1 MWAQPVHV
9 YLKAINM
16 PVSWISLPANWKLE
30 DVQAALNVIIG
41 VLSALSIY
49 VFARVCWVDAASRVA
64 RHQPVELS
72 SLTSL
77 NTLGE
82 ACDVIGLLKTK
93 ILSRRY
99 LKILTQCI
107 VIFTLSA
114 AAIFSGPIAKY
125 STKRS
130 HVIGQIEVTGWL
142 AVRYFGSMGYAN
154 VQWNQIQTSLDRA
167 NFPTDQLLDFL
178 PDTSVNWIYRAEE
191 WSNSTWSMACNST
204 PSTPISLT
212 DTGNCNAT
220 RLSHAEI
227 PGMSEVMPKVYD
239 SYDERWNGF
248 RVNSTLLQDV
258 LMIAYGEAFL
268 NYDNTTNTT
277 YAMSNSIASLNLHD
291 VPNQADPNSTCY
303 FAAGKIGAA
312 SYTRVDC
319 DLTRRQHVQISEDT
333 AFPDCGGVVD
343 LASAYIHYHQARFN
357 QESILRVPI
366 TTITPEDMKRFYQ
379 VYMIAKDTEFR
390 NQVTRKLSV
399 VLPNVALSTVFL
411 ALALLIA
418 LLIAA
423 GISRYGL
430 FVLKHRK
437 ASLLAPEGKLDWI
450 LQSVK
455 GDGLNPSTTS
465 SSLRGSVT
473 LTSNKDV
480 CGLSPQERKRTE
492 FEAAIYDT
500 SSESPPRNSYR
511 SLHQAPDATNEVT
524 FVWEVADVDRQLV
537 RKS

>member
-1 MWAQPVHV
+1 MWAQPVHID
-9 YLKAINM
+9 LKAINM
-16 PVSWISLPANWKLE
+16 QVSWISLPANWTLE

-49 VFARVCWVDAASRVA
+49 VFARVCWVGAALRVA

-77 NTLGE
+77 NTFGE
-82 ACDVIGLLKTK
+82 ACDVIVLLKTK

-130 HVIGQIEVTGWL
+130 HVIAQIEVTGWL

-167 NFPTDQLLDFL
+167 DFPTDQLLDFL

-204 PSTPISLT
+204 PSTPITLI

-220 RLSHAEI
+220 RLSHGEI

-258 LMIAYGEAFL
+258 LMFAYGEAFL
-268 NYDNTTNTT
+268 NYDNATDTT
-277 YAMSNSIASLNLHD
+277 YAMSNSIASLSLHD
-291 VPNQADPNSTCY
+291 VPNQADPNSSCY
-303 FAAGKIGAA
+303 FAAGNIGAA
-312 SYTRVDC
+312 SYARVDC

-333 AFPDCGGVVD
+333 AFPDCGDVVG
-343 LASAYIHYHQARFN
+343 LTEAYIHYHQARFN
-357 QESILRVPI
+357 QESISRVPI

-390 NQVTRKLSV
+390 NPVTRKLSV
-399 VLPNVALSTVFL
+399 VLPNVSLSTVFL
-411 ALALLIA
+411 VLALLLA

-465 SSLRGSVT
+465 SNLRGSVT

-480 CGLSPQERKRTE
+480 SCLSPQERKRTE
-492 FEAAIYDT
+492 FEGAIYET
-500 SSESPPRNSYR
+500 SSESPSRNSHR
-511 SLHQAPDATNEVT
+511 SLHQAPDAINEVT
-524 FVWEVADVDRQLV
+524 VVWEVADVDSQLV